1 MSAALLLI
9 VAATALGLWRAWRA
23 WRKGWRNP
31 AFWLQPVAALF
42 LAMTVLP
49 PSIPVDGSTLTV
61 LTPGA
66 SAEQRR
72 ALPWFAPLAALPG
85 ANEPLRADA
94 VPDLATALRLH
105 PQATRLRIIGNGL
118 PPRDQAAVGER
129 ALRFDASA
137 ESGIVALEGPS
148 TAKLGTQIVIS
159 GRVAKPGL
167 RVALHDPS
175 GAQVDVAALDGEG
188 GFRLSTIA
196 RAAGAV
202 QFELRAFDAA
212 DGLIDHAAV
221 PLIVTAGERLSVR
234 YRAGT
239 PDADAKYWRRW
250 AQDAG
255 LTVAYRAGL
264 SEGVQLSAD
273 DASLTPEAL
282 SASDLVVIDDR
293 AWLQLGADEK
303 AALLAAVERGLGLIL
318 KASGP
323 LDAAVAA
330 DWATLGFAT
339 TPLEAPSS
347 LTLDR
352 RLAMRERAD
361 FTAAPVT
368 IAESAEITPLLRAD
382 DGALL
387 AAWHAKGAGR
397 IAIWRL
403 LDSYR
408 LVLAGEAA
416 RYAAL
421 WGDTLAQLSRP
432 LPPPSAGP
440 QLPSEAW
447 VDERATLC
455 GLGAAASLLSADGNQ
470 QQLSVRAD
478 GCAAAWPGEAGW
490 HSLQTGADS
499 WPMFLRA
506 ADDARGLRANRDRVA
521 TGRLRRDPE
530 TDAAPVKID
539 VPLPR
544 WPWFLA
550 WLIVVSL
557 LWWRERR

>member
-9 VAATALGLWRAWRA
+9 VTAMALGLWRARG
-23 WRKGWRNP
+23 KGWRDP
-31 AFWLQPVAALF
+31 AFWLQPFAALF

-49 PSIPVDGSTLTV
+49 PSIPIDGSTLTV
-61 LTPGA
+61 LTPGT

-85 ANEPLRADA
+85 ADVPLRADA
-94 VPDLATALRLH
+94 VPDLATALRQH
-105 PQATRLRIIGNGL
+105 PQATALRIIGNGL
-118 PPRDQAAVGER
+118 PPRDQAASGKR
-129 ALRFDASA
+129 GLRFDAA
-137 ESGIVALEGPS
+137 PEFGIVALDAPS
-148 TAKLGTQIVIS
+148 TAKLGTQIVIG
-159 GRVAKPGL
+159 GRVAKPGW

-175 GAQVDVAALDGEG
+175 GAQVDVATLDGEG

-212 DGLIDHAAV
+212 DLLIDKAAV
-221 PLIVTAGERLSVR
+221 PLIVTAGERLSLR

-264 SEGVQLSAD
+264 SAGVQLSAD

-282 SASDLVVIDDR
+282 AASDLLVIDDR

-318 KASGP
+318 KASGS
-323 LDAAVAA
+323 LDAAVGAE
-330 DWATLGFAT
+330 WATLGFAT
-339 TPLEAPSS
+339 TPLDAPAS
-347 LTLDR
+347 LTLDH

-368 IAESAEITPLLRAD
+368 INEAANLTPLLRAD

-387 AAWHAKGAGR
+387 AAWHAQGAGR

-408 LVLAGEAA
+408 LVLAGDAA

-421 WGDTLAQLSRP
+421 WGDTLAQLGRP

-440 QLPSEAW
+440 QTPSETW

-455 GLGAAASLLSADGNQ
+455 GLGAAASLLSPDGQ
-470 QQLSVRAD
+470 TLPLSVRAD
-478 GCAAAWPGEAGW
+478 GCAAAWPGESGW
-490 HSLQTGADS
+490 YRLQTGADT
-499 WPMFLRA
+499 WPMYVRA
-506 ADDARGLRANRDRVA
+506 ADDARGLRANRDRDA
-521 TGRLRRDPE
+521 TLRLQRQPA
-530 TDAAPVKID
+530 TDAAPVRIK

-557 LWWRERR
+557 LWWRERRA

>member
-1 MSAALLLI
+1 MSATLLLI
-9 VAATALGLWRAWRA
+9 VAATALGLWRAR
-23 WRKGWRNP
+23 RKGWRDP
-31 AFWLQPVAALF
+31 AFWLQPFAAVF

-61 LTPGA
+61 LTPGT
-66 SAEQRR
+66 SAEQLR
-72 ALPWFAPLAALPG
+72 ALPWFAPLTALPG
-85 ANEPLRADA
+85 ADTPLRADLA
-94 VPDLATALRLH
+94 PDLATALRQH
-105 PQATRLRIIGNGL
+105 PQATSLRIVGNGL

-129 ALRFDASA
+129 ALRFDAA
-137 ESGIVALEGPS
+137 PEFGIVALDARS

-175 GAQVDVAALDGEG
+175 GAQVDVATLDGED
-188 GFRLSTIA
+188 GFRLSTVA

-212 DGLIDHAAV
+212 DRLIDKAAV
-221 PLIVTAGERLSVR
+221 PLIVTSGERLSVR

-264 SEGVQLSAD
+264 SAGVQLSAD
-273 DASLTPEAL
+273 DALLTPDTLA
-282 SASDLVVIDDR
+282 ASDLVVIDDR

-303 AALLAAVERGLGLIL
+303 AALLAAVEHGLGLIL

-330 DWATLGFAT
+330 DWATLGFTT
-339 TPLEAPSS
+339 TPLEAPAS

-368 IAESAEITPLLRAD
+368 INEAADLTPLLRAD

-387 AAWHAKGAGR
+387 AAWRARGAGR
-397 IAIWRL
+397 IAVWRL

-421 WGDTLAQLSRP
+421 WGDALAQLSRP
-432 LPPPSAGP
+432 LPSPSAGP
-440 QLPSEAW
+440 QLPSEGW

-455 GLGAAASLLSADGNQ
+455 GLGTAASLLSPDGQ
-470 QQLSVRAD
+470 TQPLSVRAD
-478 GCAAAWPGEAGW
+478 GCAAAWPGESGW

-499 WPMFLRA
+499 WPTFVRA

-521 TGRLRRDPE
+521 TLRLQREP
-530 TDAAPVKID
+530 TLDAAPVRIQA
-539 VPLPR
+539 PLPR
-544 WPWFLA
+544 WPWFLV

>member
-1 MSAALLLI
+1 MSAVLLLI
-9 VAATALGLWRAWRA
+9 VAATVSGLWRAR
-23 WRKGWRNP
+23 RKGWRDP
-31 AFWLQPVAALF
+31 AFWLQPFAALF
-42 LAMTVLP
+42 LAMTLSP
-49 PSIPVDGSTLTV
+49 PSIPIDGSTLTV

-66 SAEQRR
+66 SPEQWR

-85 ANEPLRADA
+85 ADAPLRADTA
-94 VPDLATALRLH
+94 PDLATALRQH
-105 PQATRLRIIGNGL
+105 PQATALRIVGNGL

-137 ESGIVALEGPS
+137 ESGIVALEAPS

-212 DGLIDHAAV
+212 DLLIDRAAV

-282 SASDLVVIDDR
+282 AASDLVVIDDR
-293 AWLQLGADEK
+293 AWLQSGADEK

-323 LDAAVAA
+323 LDAVVAA

-339 TPLEAPSS
+339 TLLEAPSS

-387 AAWHAKGAGR
+387 AGWHAHGAGR

-421 WGDTLAQLSRP
+421 WGDTLAELSRP
-432 LPPPSAGP
+432 LPPPKAGP
-440 QLPSEAW
+440 QLPYEAW

-455 GLGAAASLLSADGNQ
+455 GLGAAASLLSPDGQ
-470 QQLSVRAD
+470 TQPLSIRAD
-478 GCAAAWPGEAGW
+478 GCAAAWPGESGW
-490 HSLQTGADS
+490 YRLQTGADT
-499 WPMFLRA
+499 WPMFVRA

-521 TGRLRRDPE
+521 TGRLRREPE
-530 TDAAPVKID
+530 MGAAPVKID
-539 VPLPR
+539 APLPR

-550 WLIVVSL
+550 WLIVVGL

>member
-1 MSAALLLI
+1 MSTALLLI
-9 VAATALGLWRAWRA
+9 VAATALGLWRAR
-23 WRKGWRNP
+23 RKGWSDP
-31 AFWLQPVAALF
+31 AFWLQPVAAL
-42 LAMTVLP
+42 LLVMTLLP
-49 PSIPVDGSTLTV
+49 LSISVDGSTLTV
-61 LTPGA
+61 LTPGT

-85 ANEPLRADA
+85 AEAPLRADA
-94 VPDLATALRLH
+94 APDLATALRQH
-105 PQATRLRIIGNGL
+105 PQTTALRIVGNGL
-118 PPRDQAAVGER
+118 PPRDQTAVGEH
-129 ALRFDASA
+129 ASRFDGAP
-137 ESGIVALEGPS
+137 EFGIVALEAPS
-148 TAKLGTQIVIS
+148 TAKLGTQIVIG
-159 GRVAKPGL
+159 GRVAKPGS

-175 GAQVDVAALDGEG
+175 GVQVDVATLDGQG
-188 GFRLSTIA
+188 GFRLSTVA
-196 RAAGAV
+196 RATGAV

-212 DGLIDHAAV
+212 DMLIDHAAV

-264 SEGVQLSAD
+264 SAGVQLSAD
-273 DASLTPEAL
+273 NAELTPETLAV
-282 SASDLVVIDDR
+282 SDLVVIDDR
-293 AWLQLGADEK
+293 AWLQLAADEK

-323 LDAAVAA
+323 LDTAVAA
-330 DWATLGFAT
+330 EWAALGFAT
-339 TPLEAPSS
+339 TPLEAPS
-347 LTLDR
+347 LPTLDR
-352 RLAMRERAD
+352 RLAMRERAG
-361 FTAAPVT
+361 FTAAPLS
-368 IAESAEITPLLRAD
+368 IGESTQITPLLRAD

-387 AAWHAKGAGR
+387 AARHARGAGR
-397 IAIWRL
+397 IAVWRL

-432 LPPPSAGP
+432 LPPLSVGP

-455 GLGAAASLLSADGNQ
+455 GLGAAASLLSPDGQ
-470 QQLSVRAD
+470 TLPLSVRAD
-478 GCAAAWPGEAGW
+478 GCAAAWPGESGW

-499 WPMFLRA
+499 WPMFVRA
-506 ADDARGLRANRDRVA
+506 ADDARGLRS
-521 TGRLRRDPE
+521 RRDGEATRRLQREPA
-530 TDAAPVKID
+530 TDAAPVPIE

-544 WPWFLA
+544 WPWFLV

-557 LWWRERR
+557 LWWRER

>member
-9 VAATALGLWRAWRA
+9 LTATALGLWRAR
-23 WRKGWRNP
+23 RKGWRDP

-66 SAEQRR
+66 SAEQLRT
-72 ALPWFAPLAALPG
+72 LPWFAPLAALPG
-85 ANEPLRADA
+85 AAAPLRADA
-94 VPDLATALRLH
+94 VPDLATALRRH
-105 PQATRLRIIGNGL
+105 PQVTRLRIVGNGL

-129 ALRFDASA
+129 ALRFEASA
-137 ESGIVALEGPS
+137 ESGIVALEAPS
-148 TAKLGTQIVIS
+148 TAKLGTQFVIS

-175 GAQVDVAALDGEG
+175 GAQVDVATLDGEG

-202 QFELRAFDAA
+202 QFELRAFDAE
-212 DGLIDHAAV
+212 DLLIDHAAV
-221 PLIVTAGERLSVR
+221 PLVVTAGERLSVR

-264 SEGVQLSAD
+264 SEGMQLSAD
-273 DASLTPEAL
+273 DASLTAEAL
-282 SASDLVVIDDR
+282 AASDLAVIDDR

-303 AALLAAVERGLGLIL
+303 TALLTAVERGLGLIL

-339 TPLEAPSS
+339 TPLEAPVS

-368 IAESAEITPLLRAD
+368 IAESAEVTPLLRAD

-387 AAWHAKGAGR
+387 AAWHAQGAGR

-447 VDERATLC
+447 VDERATFC
-455 GLGAAASLLSADGNQ
+455 GLGAVASLLSADGNT

-478 GCAAAWPGEAGW
+478 GCAAAWPGESGW

-499 WPMFLRA
+499 WPMFVRA
-506 ADDARGLRANRDRVA
+506 ADDARGLRANRDRLA
-521 TGRLRRDPE
+521 TRRLQREPG
-530 TDAAPVKID
+530 TDAAPAKID

-550 WLIVVSL
+550 WLIAVSL